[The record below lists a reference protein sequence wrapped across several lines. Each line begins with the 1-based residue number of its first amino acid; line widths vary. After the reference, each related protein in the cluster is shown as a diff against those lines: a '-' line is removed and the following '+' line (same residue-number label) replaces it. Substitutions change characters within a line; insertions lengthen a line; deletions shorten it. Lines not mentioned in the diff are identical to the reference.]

1 VLWRDDQANQSGLGL
16 VPHDRPRWSQTALKS
31 GLMPSITQC
40 VRIRQN
46 SEGLR
51 WLSHRRR
58 DLFRRDVRS
67 RRYSNG
73 EGFLCARVLGTLPS
87 QDVTV
92 LSLLNDS
99 LLERM
104 LNTPTVF
111 VVDDDPSVRT
121 AVERLLM
128 SVGLPCETFASA
140 PEFLQ
145 RAEMGLN
152 GCLVLDVRMPGPSG
166 LDLQRMLVS
175 SGNDI
180 PIIFVTAHADV
191 PLTVRAMKEGALEVL
206 TKPFDDQAFLD
217 LVNSALKTAG
227 QRHQHRVKL
236 EHLRSRYET
245 LTPREREVMALVVT
259 GMLNKQIAGELGT
272 TEKTVKVHRSQV
284 MRKMEADSVAALV
297 RMADVLGTM
306 EARP

>member
-1 VLWRDDQANQSGLGL
+1 
-16 VPHDRPRWSQTALKS
+16 
-31 GLMPSITQC
+31 
-40 VRIRQN
+40 
-46 SEGLR
+46 
-51 WLSHRRR
+51 
-58 DLFRRDVRS
+58 
-67 RRYSNG
+67 
-73 EGFLCARVLGTLPS
+73 
-87 QDVTV
+87 
-92 LSLLNDS
+92 
-99 LLERM
+99 M
-104 LNTPTVF
+104 LNSPTVF

-140 PEFLQ
+140 PEFLR
-145 RAEMGLN
+145 RAEAGLH

-166 LDLQRMLVS
+166 LDLQRALVN

-217 LVNSALKTAG
+217 LVNAALQMA
-227 QRHQHRVKL
+227 QDRHQQRARMDS
-236 EHLRSRYET
+236 LRARFET

-284 MRKMEADSVAALV
+284 MRKMEADSLATLV
-297 RMADVLGTM
+297 RMADQLGVSV
-306 EARP
+306 ART